1 MSQRYSKG
9 LEELGTG
16 VYAYLQPNGSW
27 GWSNA
32 GLITSGTTSMLVDT
46 LYTPALT
53 REMVETMRRAVP
65 AARSFETLVNSH
77 ADGDHTWGNQVI
89 EGAQIIATENTAED
103 LRNFMPEAAMRLK
116 SGDPALG
123 IAGRYVEQIFAP
135 FDFGEVEVT
144 LPTRTFTGTLTLQ
157 VGEKA
162 VDLHQVGPAHSRGD
176 LIVHVPEDRVA
187 YVADLLFI
195 GGHPAIWS
203 GPVEKW
209 IDACNRIIEL
219 DVDHVVPGHGPVTDA
234 EGTRRVRDYLE
245 YVLAEGKRLHSEGL
259 SPYEAGLAIDISAY
273 EDWTDQERI
282 VLAMH
287 TIYREVDP
295 DAGSADLMELF
306 ADMGR
311 YMDRKGLL
319 R

>member
-1 MSQRYSKG
+1 MNASYSKG

-16 VYAYLQPNGSW
+16 IYAYLQPNGSW

-32 GLITSGTTSMLVDT
+32 GLITSEGSSMLVDT
-46 LYTPALT
+46 LYTLEMT
-53 REMVETMRRAVP
+53 RKMIEAMRRSIP
-65 AARSFETLVNSH
+65 AARSFDTLVNSH
-77 ADGDHTWGNQVI
+77 ADGDHTWGNQLI

-103 LRNFMPEAAMRLK
+103 LRLFMPEAAMRLK

-123 IAGRYVEQIFAP
+123 IAGRYVQQIFRP
-135 FDFGEVEVT
+135 FDFSEIEVT
-144 LPTRTFTGTLTLQ
+144 LPTRTFTGTLSLQ
-157 VGEKA
+157 VGEKT
-162 VDLHQVGPAHSRGD
+162 VDLHQIGPAHSRGD
-176 LIVHVPEDRVA
+176 LIVHVPADRVA

-195 GGHPAIWS
+195 GGHPAMWS

-209 IDACNRIIEL
+209 IDACNRIIDL
-219 DVDHVVPGHGPVTDA
+219 DVDHIVPGHGPVTDA
-234 EGTRRVRDYLE
+234 DGARQVRDYLE
-245 YVLAEGKRLHSEGL
+245 YVVAEGKRFHGEGL

-273 EDWTDQERI
+273 GGWTDEERI

-295 DAGSADLMELF
+295 EAGSSDLLELF
-306 ADMGR
+306 AEMGR

>member
-1 MSQRYSKG
+1 MDTTYSKG

-32 GLITSGTTSMLVDT
+32 GLITSGRSSMLVDT
-46 LYTPALT
+46 LYTLEMT
-53 REMVETMRRAVP
+53 REMIESMRRSIP
-65 AARSFETLVNSH
+65 AARSFDTLVNSH
-77 ADGDHTWGNQVI
+77 ADGDHTWGNQLI

-103 LRNFMPEAAMRLK
+103 LHAFMPEAAMRLK

-123 IAGRYVEQIFAP
+123 IAGRYVQQIFAP
-135 FDFGEVEVT
+135 FDFSDIEVT

-157 VGEKA
+157 VGEKT
-162 VDLHQVGPAHSRGD
+162 VDLHQIGPAHSRGD

-195 GGHPAIWS
+195 GGHPAMWS
-203 GPVEKW
+203 GPVAKW
-209 IDACNRIIEL
+209 IDACNRIIDL
-219 DVDHVVPGHGPVTDA
+219 DVDHIVPGHGPVTDA
-234 EGTRRVRDYLE
+234 AGARQVRDYLE
-245 YVLAEGKRLHSEGL
+245 YVVAEGRRFLGEGL

-273 EDWTDQERI
+273 EGWTDEERI

-287 TIYREVDP
+287 TIYRELDP
-295 DAGSADLMELF
+295 EAGSSDLLELF